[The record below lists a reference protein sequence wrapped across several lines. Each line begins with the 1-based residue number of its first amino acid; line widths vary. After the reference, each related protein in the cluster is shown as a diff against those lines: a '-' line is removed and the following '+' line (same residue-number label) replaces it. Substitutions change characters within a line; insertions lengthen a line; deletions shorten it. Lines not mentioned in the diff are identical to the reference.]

1 MDNGI
6 AARTR
11 GKLSFV
17 DLVEWFILFAFLLPR
32 GYIEYSQ
39 TYKLFSQLCTWA
51 AVGLA
56 LAAVIIYAE
65 KVFRRVSL
73 SALAIALYF
82 VLTAVIT
89 LFSRE
94 IDGGGLQQLFA
105 YPVLCLYVVFAMR
118 TRPAHFLLTVDLLC
132 LLLFG
137 ADLFVGRSFFAGILH
152 MSFLGH
158 VQMVAQLGIV
168 SLYAAACYWMLYRR
182 HRVLLLFQT
191 VLTFYTLLTAD
202 ADSAV
207 LTAALLLLFGLFY
220 LLRLYDFLLLPSAFY
235 LFCGLLLSA
244 TVIYVT
250 AVAPAIGA
258 RIGLSDLNGRRFIW
272 EEALRLFRARPLFG
286 YGIDGVKIRVFW
298 SAYTDPG
305 GFNYA
310 HAQLMQNLLDGGIV
324 LTVAFWGMLYAF
336 CRRMDHVQAKRYRA
350 ATNAMLTVLMI
361 VSAFDAF
368 TIYCYGFLF
377 FAMVTGTPYAIG
389 ETDNVRD
396 RSDTLLRI
404 ARRAARSSLARKAGK
419 KEGRPIEWA

>member
-56 LAAVIIYAE
+56 LAVVIMYADR
-65 KVFRRVSL
+65 VFRRVSS
-73 SALAIALYF
+73 SALAVALYF
-82 VLTAVIT
+82 VLAAVIT

-94 IDGGGLQQLFA
+94 VDGGGLQQLFA

-137 ADLFVGRSFFAGILH
+137 ANLLVGRSFFAGILH
-152 MSFLGH
+152 MSLLGH
-158 VQMVAQLGIV
+158 VQMYAQLGIV

-182 HRVLLLFQT
+182 HRLLLLFQT
-191 VLTFYTLLTAD
+191 VLTLYTLLTAD

-207 LTAALLLLFGLFY
+207 LTAALLFLFGLFY

-250 AVAPAIGA
+250 AVAPSIGA
-258 RIGLSDLNGRRFIW
+258 RLGLSDLNGRRFIW

-298 SAYTDPG
+298 SVYTDPN

-324 LTVAFWGMLYAF
+324 LTVAFWGMLCAF
-336 CRRMDHVQAKRYRA
+336 CRRMDRVQAKCYRA
-350 ATNAMLTVLMI
+350 ATNAMLTALMI

-377 FAMVTGTPYAIG
+377 FAMVMGMPHAIG
-389 ETDNVRD
+389 ETDDVRD
-396 RSDTLLRI
+396 RRGTLLRVV
-404 ARRAARSSLARKAGK
+404 RRAACPPQTRKTRE
-419 KEGRPIEWA
+419 KERRPFGWA